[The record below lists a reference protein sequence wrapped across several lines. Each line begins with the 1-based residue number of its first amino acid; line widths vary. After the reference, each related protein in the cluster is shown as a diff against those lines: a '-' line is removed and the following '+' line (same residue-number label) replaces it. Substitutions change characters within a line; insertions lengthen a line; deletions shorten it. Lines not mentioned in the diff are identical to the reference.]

1 MQVLVGV
8 LFFVIGAMNINKE
21 DQQKT
26 ANILNDVVVVIIFL
40 VSIINIIISS
50 FGIQH
55 VDYSATYYTLNA
67 SNTTPSF
74 RGKF

>member
-26 ANILNDVVVVIIFL
+26 ASILNDVVVVIIFL
-40 VSIINIIISS
+40 VSIINVMISS

-55 VDYSATYYTLNA
+55 VDYSSTYYTLNT
-67 SNTTPSF
+67 SSTTPSF
-74 RGKF
+74 RRKF

>member
-26 ANILNDVVVVIIFL
+26 ASILNDVVVVIIFL
-40 VSIINIIISS
+40 VSIINVMISS

-55 VDYSATYYTLNA
+55 VDYSSTYYTLNT
-67 SNTTPSF
+67 SSTTPSF